1 MVKGNWNSRNM
12 LSSLIFIV
20 FLSVSSVSAS
30 RASSTTWTAPAPT
43 SSTLCPYNNNTIYTG
58 PTDGQHY
65 LVQCGVDRGGGD
77 YNTST
82 TPQSL
87 TDCINL
93 CDQNPVCVS
102 AAWVHGGTCYLKDT
116 HQTLSTNGNVDSADC
131 IDCSPPSSSS
141 TTSATATPISI
152 QCPAQNQ
159 TFYTNPDN
167 GDVYRIDCGID
178 RSGGAISNP
187 YTNDLNGC
195 IQTCTNTTGCLQ
207 VVWVLGSPQGTCY
220 MKNSVGT
227 SIVYK
232 NNRYGAVKI
241 SSGWHTT
248 SSSRSSAGPSS
259 SSSSVLSS
267 SSTGVSTSTTLMP
280 TSTISTSASTP
291 TSSFI
296 NYPASNG
303 TIYAYIGL
311 QYLITCYIDRFG
323 NNEPGAPF
331 YNASIEQCI
340 AECAQFSNC
349 IDASWIPGP
358 QSDPSQPPGQGP
370 CFPKYAAGSPVV
382 NPTV

>member
-1 MVKGNWNSRNM
+1 M
-12 LSSLIFIV
+12 LSNLIFIV
-20 FLSVSSVSAS
+20 FLSTSSAS
-30 RASSTTWTAPAPT
+30 ASPASFTTWTAPAPT
-43 SSTLCPYNNNTIYTG
+43 SFTSCPYNNNAIYAE

-116 HQTLSTNGNVDSADC
+116 HQTPSTNGNVDSADC
-131 IDCSPPSSSS
+131 IDCPPPSPTSK
-141 TTSATATPISI
+141 TSATATPTSI

-167 GDVYRIDCGID
+167 GGIYRIDCGID

-187 YTNDLNGC
+187 YTNDLNMC
-195 IQTCTNTTGCLQ
+195 IQTCSNTTGCLQ
-207 VVWVLGSPQGTCY
+207 VVWVLGSPQGPCY

-227 SIVYK
+227 SIVYN

-241 SSGWHTT
+241 FSGWHTT
-248 SSSRSSAGPSS
+248 SSS

-280 TSTISTSASTP
+280 TSTSSTSASTP

-296 NYPASNG
+296 N
-303 TIYAYIGL
+303 
-311 QYLITCYIDRFG
+311 
-323 NNEPGAPF
+323 
-331 YNASIEQCI
+331 
-340 AECAQFSNC
+340 
-349 IDASWIPGP
+349 
-358 QSDPSQPPGQGP
+358 
-370 CFPKYAAGSPVV
+370 
-382 NPTV
+382 